1 MDFMRGIVI
10 WGGVAV
16 ASGAAGAV
24 LAGVKNR
31 DYSFVDRLVL
41 RAAAAGLDP
50 AAAAALSGRCARASR
65 GSTRAKSSGF

>member
-16 ASGAAGAV
+16 AAGALGGV

-31 DYSFVDRLVL
+31 DLLIVDRLVL
-41 RAAAAGLDP
+41 RAAATRVHPPPVAP
-50 AAAAALSGRCARASR
+50 PSRRAPASAAARR
-65 GSTRAKSSGF
+65 G